1 MTLHLPIGTV
11 VTRVNAI
18 DRDGTFPN
26 NQVYYYIKPNSD
38 GDVYFKVNSQTGEIS
53 TKAVFD
59 RFALYQHSP
68 ALLHNGVKLFLKEN
82 SNFHAFMFS
91 RNFY

>member
-1 MTLHLPIGTV
+1 MTLYLPIGTV

-59 RFALYQHSP
+59 RFALYQHSH
-68 ALLHNGVKLFLKEN
+68 ALPHNGVKLFLQEN
-82 SNFHAFMFS
+82 SNFHLFMFS
-91 RNFY
+91 RDF

>member
-1 MTLHLPIGTV
+1 MTLYLPIGTV

-68 ALLHNGVKLFLKEN
+68 ALPHNGVKLFLQEN
-82 SNFHAFMFS
+82 SNFHLFMFS
-91 RNFY
+91 RDF